1 MTSTPH
7 HEPGRHPYRTPHR
20 RTPTPARTGQG
31 RHRAPSRTTAAG
43 HLRATRP
50 TTLWPFANAEA
61 LPGTALLAGWLGRTI
76 LTLVTTYTRPGDRVL
91 LLTPPAPPHTPP
103 RTPGRTHNG
112 DPYTGLAEAVW
123 TVARLGRGADT
134 ATAAPAPDY
143 PSERT
148 DSPRHAGAESG
159 SRPRLSRLCLHP
171 ATDPDTDSA
180 HLRDRAG
187 GRPRGGFDLIITALD
202 PHATDWLGHTDWD
215 ALLTPRGL
223 AAVVTHSDSHG
234 GRLLDPYP
242 AMVDTLGNRGLRCLD
257 HIAVLTAPTPGPVA
271 SPAATER
278 TGPAMVPRG
287 RPPRAGGAGSLPL
300 RPVHHD
306 LVLFRRQPLTAPEA
320 DVTDRKETSDV
331 SAR

>member
-7 HEPGRHPYRTPHR
+7 HEPGRRLYCTPHR
-20 RTPTPARTGQG
+20 RTLTPARTGQG
-31 RHRAPSRTTAAG
+31 RHRAPSRTAATG
-43 HLRATRP
+43 RLRATRP
-50 TTLWPFANAEA
+50 TTLWPFADAEA

-91 LLTPPAPPHTPP
+91 LLTPPAPP
-103 RTPGRTHNG
+103 RTPGRTHDG
-112 DPYTGLAEAVW
+112 DSYTGLAEAVW

-148 DSPRHAGAESG
+148 DSPLHAGAESG

-171 ATDPDTDSA
+171 VADPNTDSA
-180 HLRDRAG
+180 HRRYRAG
-187 GRPRGGFDLIITALD
+187 DRPRGGFDLIITALD
-202 PHATDWLGHTDWD
+202 SHATDWLGHTDWD

-223 AAVVTHSDSHG
+223 TAVVTHSDSHG

-242 AMVDTLGNRGLRCLD
+242 ALVDTLGNRGLRCLD
-257 HIAVLTAPTPGPVA
+257 HIAVLTAPTPDPVA
-271 SPAATER
+271 SPEAPARTAAAT
-278 TGPAMVPRG
+278 PPRG
-287 RPPRAGGAGSLPL
+287 RSPRAGVAGPLPL

-306 LVLFRRQPLTAPEA
+306 LVLFSRLPLTAPEA
-320 DVTDRKETSDV
+320 DITDGQETSDV
-331 SAR
+331 